1 MATNH
6 LHYKYMESSRRRN
19 VQESLGL
26 TTQEEEQRQQSAI
39 DKELQRQNKKA
50 EKRRQLEND
59 FDYKVVKGI
68 SVAFDGYFLDPI
80 IGFLIP
86 GAGDVLTSICA
97 IPFIWVAA
105 ARVRS
110 IPLTLAV
117 IYNTMIDVALGL
129 IPFYIGDIIDTF
141 NRSYKKNYRLIV
153 GYVEDDQEII
163 SEVNRKAIRT
173 AVLIAIL
180 CVIIYYLVKILLS
193 VMATIWEWMDMAW
206 QWVTNI

>member
-1 MATNH
+1 
-6 LHYKYMESSRRRN
+6 MESSRRRN

-26 TTQEEEQRQQSAI
+26 TTQEEQRQQCAI

-50 EKRRQLEND
+50 EKRRQLENN
-59 FDYKVVKGI
+59 FEYKVVKGI
-68 SVAFDGYFLDPI
+68 SVAFDDYFLDPI
-80 IGFLIP
+80 IGFIIP

-97 IPFIWVAA
+97 IPFIWVAV
-105 ARVRS
+105 ARVKS

-129 IPFYIGDIIDTF
+129 IPFYIGDIIDAF

-173 AVLIAIL
+173 AVWIAIL

>member
-1 MATNH
+1 
-6 LHYKYMESSRRRN
+6 MESSRRRN

-26 TTQEEEQRQQSAI
+26 TTQKEEQRQQCSI

-59 FDYKVVKGI
+59 FDYRMVKGI

-80 IGFLIP
+80 LGFFIP
-86 GAGDVLTSICA
+86 GAGDILTSICA

-105 ARVRS
+105 ARVKS

-129 IPFYIGDIIDTF
+129 IPFYIGDIIDAF
-141 NRSYKKNYRLIV
+141 NSSYKKNDRLIV

-163 SEVNRKAIRT
+163 SEVNRKAIST
-173 AVLIAIL
+173 AVWIAIL

>member
-1 MATNH
+1 
-6 LHYKYMESSRRRN
+6 MESSRRRN

-26 TTQEEEQRQQSAI
+26 TTQEEQRQQCAI

-59 FDYKVVKGI
+59 FDYRMVKGI

-80 IGFLIP
+80 IGFFIP
-86 GAGDVLTSICA
+86 GAGDILTSICA

-105 ARVRS
+105 ARVKS

-129 IPFYIGDIIDTF
+129 IPFYIGDIIDAF

-163 SEVNRKAIRT
+163 SEVNSKAIRT
-173 AVLIAIL
+173 GVWIAIL

-193 VMATIWEWMDMAW
+193 VLATIWEWMDMAW

>member
-1 MATNH
+1 
-6 LHYKYMESSRRRN
+6 MESSRRRN

-26 TTQEEEQRQQSAI
+26 TTQEEELRQQCAI

-68 SVAFDGYFLDPI
+68 SVAFDGYFLDPL

-163 SEVNRKAIRT
+163 REVNRKAIRT
-173 AVLIAIL
+173 GVWIAIL

-193 VMATIWEWMDMAW
+193 VMATIWEWLDMAW
-206 QWVTNI
+206 QWFTGI

>member
-1 MATNH
+1 
-6 LHYKYMESSRRRN
+6 MESSRRRN
-19 VQESLGL
+19 TQESLGL
-26 TTQEEEQRQQSAI
+26 TTQKEEQRQQCAI

-80 IGFLIP
+80 IGFIIP

-105 ARVRS
+105 ARVKS

-117 IYNTMIDVALGL
+117 IYNT
-129 IPFYIGDIIDTF
+129 
-141 NRSYKKNYRLIV
+141 
-153 GYVEDDQEII
+153 
-163 SEVNRKAIRT
+163 
-173 AVLIAIL
+173 
-180 CVIIYYLVKILLS
+180 
-193 VMATIWEWMDMAW
+193 
-206 QWVTNI
+206 